1 MSFPHASPHRICWNA
16 NLLDVREGCP
26 KIPAGLLGACASMQV
41 GARTRPLVVANRYDH
56 AAIMAAAAKAARRA
70 AAR

>member
-1 MSFPHASPHRICWNA
+1 MSQRRISGNA
-16 NLLDVREGCP
+16 ALRDARGDGA

-41 GARTRPLVVANRYDH
+41 GARTRPLVAASRYDH

-70 AAR
+70 AR